1 MTVLQNPVGRTGT
14 EFGTHPEG
22 RPWAGGHQLRFGG
35 YPEELRRP
43 SENHLFPDFGCRVA
57 DHPRIR
63 NLERNGEAGLPQYG
77 IPRPG
82 TYIVDSQG
90 KIVSKY
96 FEEDFRERVSI
107 SDILAGQFGAR
118 VDASGGAVE
127 AKHVRLSTTA
137 STLMAHAGH
146 RILLTLDLDLT
157 PKMHV
162 YAPGVTGY
170 IPIDWEMEETGA
182 AKVRPVQYPAAE
194 KLRLEPIH
202 ETALVYQGR
211 VRMTREITFGPE
223 NALKPRVSP
232 SGEVVL
238 KGSLRYQACDDREC
252 YVPETVPV
260 EWRFRFEALD
270 RERVPAELQRTAR

>member
-1 MTVLQNPVGRTGT
+1 MVELEQNVARIQKEGLGLAAISYDSVAILKNFADRRKITFPLLSDPESKIIRAFGILNETVKPGT
-14 EFGTHPEG
+14 T
-22 RPWAGGHQLRFGG
+22 
-35 YPEELRRP
+35 
-43 SENHLFPDFGCRVA
+43 
-57 DHPRIR
+57 
-63 NLERNGEAGLPQYG
+63 QYG

-82 TYIVDSQG
+82 TYIVDRQG
-90 KIVSKY
+90 KIVTKY

-107 SDILAGQFGAR
+107 SDILAGQFGER

-127 AKHVRLSTTA
+127 AKHVRLSTAA
-137 STLMAHAGH
+137 STLMAHPGH
-146 RILLTLDLDLT
+146 RILLTLDLDLK

-170 IPIDWEMEETGA
+170 IPVDWKLEETGA
-182 AKVRPVQYPAAE
+182 AKVRPAQYPAAQ
-194 KLRLEPIH
+194 KLRLKPIH
-202 ETALVYQGR
+202 ETALVYQGH
-211 VRMTREITFGPE
+211 VRMTREITFGAE
-223 NALKPRVSP
+223 NTLKPLVSP

-270 RERVPAELQRTAR
+270 RERVPTELQHAAR